1 MAPRGSQTR
10 YTQEVSGEHDDS
22 ELMRLR
28 GELELLRYR
37 FDLLVENSSEA
48 IYLKDLQSR
57 YVYVNQAAASMMYRR
72 AEELIGC
79 TDDAVFPANVVQE
92 IHADDRQVM
101 GTGNSVRIRTA
112 RVLTNGVRLEYLTV
126 KRPWTD
132 EAGRVIGLVGTTRN
146 ITEMVEAQAE
156 AAAASEGFRA
166 LVEAV
171 SELVIVHQDGC
182 VVYANPGALAVLGRA
197 EADVI
202 GAALSELVR
211 PQDRVLLGRRG
222 VAAVEVGFVRPDERV
237 RLVEI
242 TEVGASWCGQ
252 PARFTIG
259 RDVSMKRR
267 MQGQL
272 QHADRLAAVGMLA
285 AGVAHEIKNP
295 LTYLLAGL
303 SQLGEEAPPESRT
316 RLSDLADAAERINAI
331 VQGISGL
338 SRPDPPSQG
347 PVDAELAIDRAL
359 LLAGPRLRDRAEIVR
374 TRGEIPLVRGSERRL
389 VQVFLNLLVNAALAM
404 AGLEGRGR
412 LEITSALEAD
422 GVVFR
427 VRDNGPGVPEAVSR
441 RLFEPFESTRHP
453 AEGSGL
459 GLWISAGIARD
470 FGGSLTLENPGAAGA
485 CFRLALRSADEAT
498 ESARSVAARASRP
511 PATLTPGVRPR
522 LLVVDD
528 ERLITD
534 LLSEGL
540 ASAFEVEVRPG
551 VAEAV
556 ERLGQEP
563 KLDLILC
570 DLIMPSGGGPR
581 VYEALQA
588 LPEPRPVLRFMSGG
602 AATPELRGFLA
613 EQGLVP
619 IEKPFRIA
627 ALRRRLLDAA
637 AGTD

>member
-1 MAPRGSQTR
+1 MSDEP
-10 YTQEVSGEHDDS
+10 DDT
-22 ELMRLR
+22 ELTRLR

-37 FDLLVENSSEA
+37 FDLLVEHSGEA
-48 IYLKDLQSR
+48 IYLKDLLGR

-72 AEELIGC
+72 PEELIGT
-79 TDDAVFPANVVQE
+79 TDDGVFPASVVQE
-92 IHADDRQVM
+92 IQTDDRQVM
-101 GTGNSVRIRTA
+101 GTGNSMRIRTA

-146 ITEMVEAQAE
+146 ITEVVEAQAE

-182 VVYANPGALAVLGRA
+182 VVYANPGALAVLGRT

-222 VAAVEVGFVRPDERV
+222 AAAVEVGFVRPDERV

-374 TRGEIPLVRGSERRL
+374 TRGDIPLVRGSERRL

-412 LEITSALEAD
+412 LEISSAREAD

-470 FGGSLTLENPGAAGA
+470 FGGSLTLENPGASGA
-485 CFRLALRSADEAT
+485 CFRLALRSADEAAAST
-498 ESARSVAARASRP
+498 RASAAPAPRPPVAAPS
-511 PATLTPGVRPR
+511 PGVRPR

-540 ASAFEVEVRPG
+540 ASAFVVEVRPG
-551 VAEAV
+551 VVEAV

-570 DLIMPSGGGPR
+570 DLIMPAGGGPR
-581 VYEALQA
+581 VYDALQA

-613 EQGLVP
+613 EHGLLP

-627 ALRRRLLDAA
+627 ALRRRLLDAV